1 MKYWRTTNPV
11 RKESFRMA
19 KQKSPHTQTEQNVVP
34 ERTDFETVDGR
45 TEADANIYDNME
57 GAETGT
63 DRSPRKVPR
72 RVPRHNTEPES
83 VAHEG
88 SVTARTPKRPAQG
101 ITERPDEE
109 SRRQQKVVNDRPDA
123 KAGLNRSKQGL
134 KQNVLRLFLTEL
146 IRFRV

>member
-1 MKYWRTTNPV
+1 
-11 RKESFRMA
+11 MA
-19 KQKSPHTQTEQNVVP
+19 KQKSPHTQTEQNAVP

-45 TEADANIYDNME
+45 TEADANTDNME

-88 SVTARTPKRPAQG
+88 RSLHELPSVQLKGSPNGLMK
-101 ITERPDEE
+101 
-109 SRRQQKVVNDRPDA
+109 
-123 KAGLNRSKQGL
+123 KAGGNRK
-134 KQNVLRLFLTEL
+134 
-146 IRFRV
+146 